1 MIKGAFNSAPSF
13 FIFISTSLLLFHILF
28 LFLICRNQIECIRG
42 MRIKYNYVVIEG
54 NIGAGKTT
62 LASKI
67 ADQFN
72 ARLILERFADNPF
85 LPKFYKDPDKYSFPL
100 ELSFLADRYR
110 QLKEELVAQD
120 LFKTFTI
127 ADYYF
132 MKSLVF
138 AASTLTGDEYNLY
151 RQIFYIIY
159 GSLPKPDMYVYL
171 HLNPEKLLQN
181 IEKRGR
187 NYEKSITKEYLK
199 KIQESYFSFFKQNP
213 ENRYLIIDINEIDF
227 VENENHYARIID
239 TIFYDD
245 YPSGVN
251 RVIL

>member
-1 MIKGAFNSAPSF
+1 MK
-13 FIFISTSLLLFHILF
+13 
-28 LFLICRNQIECIRG
+28 
-42 MRIKYNYVVIEG
+42 IKYNYVVIEG

-62 LASKI
+62 LASRI

-85 LPKFYKDPDKYSFPL
+85 LPKFYDDPDKYSFPL
-100 ELSFLADRYR
+100 ELSFLADRYK
-110 QLKEELVAQD
+110 QLKEELVVQD
-120 LFKTFTI
+120 LFKSFTI

-159 GSLPKPDMYVYL
+159 GSLPKPDIYVYL
-171 HLNPEKLLQN
+171 HLKPERLIQN

-187 NYEKSITKEYLK
+187 NYEKSITQEYLK
-199 KIQESYFSFFKQNP
+199 KIQDNYFTFFKQNP
-213 ENRYLIIDINEIDF
+213 ENRYLVVDINEIDF
-227 VENENHYARIID
+227 VENESHYSRVID

-245 YPSGVN
+245 YPFGLN
-251 RVIL
+251 KVIL

>member
-1 MIKGAFNSAPSF
+1 
-13 FIFISTSLLLFHILF
+13 
-28 LFLICRNQIECIRG
+28 

-54 NIGAGKTT
+54 NIGAGKTK
-62 LASKI
+62 LAGKI

-110 QLKEELVAQD
+110 QLKEELVVQD
-120 LFKTFTI
+120 LFKTFTV

-159 GSLPKPDMYVYL
+159 GSLPKPDIYVYL
-171 HLNPEKLLQN
+171 HLNPEKLLKN

-187 NYEKSITKEYLK
+187 NYESSISKEYLK
-199 KIQESYFSFFKQNP
+199 KIEESYFSFFRQNP

-227 VENENHYARIID
+227 VGNENHYTRIID
-239 TIFYDD
+239 TIFYDE
-245 YPSGVN
+245 YPPGLN

>member
-1 MIKGAFNSAPSF
+1 M
-13 FIFISTSLLLFHILF
+13 
-28 LFLICRNQIECIRG
+28 E
-42 MRIKYNYVVIEG
+42 IKYNYVVIEG

-85 LPKFYKDPDKYSFPL
+85 LPKFYNDPEKYSFPL
-100 ELSFLADRYR
+100 ELSFLADRYK
-110 QLKEELVAQD
+110 QLKEELVAQE
-120 LFKTFTI
+120 LFKAFTV

-159 GSLPKPDMYVYL
+159 GSLPKPDIYVYL
-171 HLNPEKLLQN
+171 HLRTEKLLQN
-181 IEKRGR
+181 ISKRGR
-187 NYEKSITKEYLK
+187 NYEKSISSDYLK
-199 KIQESYFSFFKQNP
+199 KIEESYFSFFRQNP
-213 ENRYLIIDINEIDF
+213 ENKYLIIDINEIDF
-227 VENENHYARIID
+227 VENKNHYIKLID
-239 TIFYDD
+239 TIFSLD
-245 YPSGVN
+245 YPLGIN

>member
-1 MIKGAFNSAPSF
+1 M
-13 FIFISTSLLLFHILF
+13 
-28 LFLICRNQIECIRG
+28 
-42 MRIKYNYVVIEG
+42 VIEG

-62 LASKI
+62 LAGKI

-85 LPKFYKDPDKYSFPL
+85 LPKFYKEPDKYSFPL
-100 ELSFLADRYR
+100 ELSFLADRYK
-110 QLKEELVAQD
+110 QLKEELVVQD

-159 GSLPKPDMYVYL
+159 GSLPKPDIYVYL
-171 HLNPEKLLQN
+171 HLEPEKLLQN

-187 NYEKSITKEYLK
+187 NYERSITKEYLK
-199 KIQESYFSFFKQNP
+199 KIEESYFSFFRQNP
-213 ENRYLIIDINEIDF
+213 ENRYLIIDINQIDF
-227 VENENHYARIID
+227 VENENHYTRIID

-245 YPSGVN
+245 YPSGIN

>member
-1 MIKGAFNSAPSF
+1 
-13 FIFISTSLLLFHILF
+13 
-28 LFLICRNQIECIRG
+28 

-62 LASKI
+62 LARKI

-85 LPKFYKDPDKYSFPL
+85 LPKFYKEPDKYSFPL
-100 ELSFLADRYR
+100 ELSFLADRYK

-120 LFKTFTI
+120 LFKSFTV

-138 AASTLTGDEYNLY
+138 AASTLSGDEYNLY

-159 GSLPKPDMYVYL
+159 GSLPKPDIYVYL
-171 HLNPEKLLQN
+171 HLKPEKLLLN

-187 NYEKSITKEYLK
+187 NYEQSISKEYLK
-199 KIQESYFSFFKQNP
+199 KIEESYFSFFRQNP
-213 ENRYLIIDINEIDF
+213 ENRYLIIDINDIDF
-227 VENENHYARIID
+227 VENKDHYTRIID
-239 TIFYDD
+239 TIYYNE
-245 YPSGVN
+245 YPSGMN